1 MKKNGTNWSHV
12 ELMLLKNL
20 VKMSD
25 AKSVSNS
32 YILQST
38 CYDLQFDMLQ
48 A

>member
-1 MKKNGTNWSHV
+1 M
-12 ELMLLKNL
+12 ELMILKNP

-38 CYDLQFDMLQ
+38 CYDLQFDVLQ